1 MTAPP
6 RRAAAPG
13 PFAGSWPVIVVLG
26 AAFLVTF
33 AWQRHRST
41 FLAIERER
49 PVALEL
55 AARHGV
61 SASDAL
67 AVRDLIGIEQAVD
80 RWEDAIATF
89 AKRRAELGEP
99 LAAIAIAGDGVV
111 AEAVRAGAADA
122 ESAWLAFRTDPR
134 AVPGLRFLV
143 LRDRFAAR
151 AAGSRD

>member
-6 RRAAAPG
+6 PRTGAPG
-13 PFAGSWPVIVVLG
+13 RLAGSWPVIAALG
-26 AAFLVTF
+26 AGFLVLF

-49 PVALEL
+49 PAALDL

-61 SASDAL
+61 PVAETLAL
-67 AVRDLIGIEQAVD
+67 RDLIGIDQPVE
-80 RWEDAIATF
+80 RWESALATF
-89 AKRRAELGEP
+89 AQRRAELGEP
-99 LAAIAIAGDGVV
+99 LAAVAIAGDAAV
-111 AEAVRAGAADA
+111 AAAARAGAADP
-122 ESAWLAFRTDPR
+122 ESAWLTFRTDPR